1 MKLTVNYNDLHK
13 TLETALTVYADK
25 QGLQG
30 TETVLFIVSGN
41 TCTLSTTTIDTF
53 CTLEMPIISV
63 TGEGSFNVP
72 VQDLTKVLAGYNN
85 LHVSE
90 VQSVEFNVD
99 EETNNVKLSIT
110 ELMQSEDKDAPPEK
124 ATSYTR
130 LAVKK
135 LSGYQNEMLAA
146 IEKLPADGYTEI
158 SSTELNAYFKNLMP
172 ALNNGQVGDSVATRA
187 TFDTEY
193 VYVPAIY
200 YVLMLENKLP
210 EVLHS
215 VCFKRSMV
223 KFLSAYLKSTETVQ
237 IRIDRTSVV
246 GNILQVAV
254 RTENGTALLR
264 AYDTKLKF
272 DVTPFATLPTDGIYV
287 NRAYFSDIMRRLACF
302 DESVV
307 VTIDCTAGVCTFVN
321 EKTNQRIKAQYT
333 NGNGVYRFELEPD
346 KLNKITMC
354 TSPVS
359 LLNEDGTGSTGIWI
373 HVETNKNGTLNIGF
387 ADETHRWK
395 TRMTEVTAVDGGDF
409 KWNLPQ

>member
-30 TETVLFIVSGN
+30 TETVLFIVKDN
-41 TCTLSTTTIDTF
+41 MCTVNTTTLDTF
-53 CTLEMPIISV
+53 CTLEMPVVSV

-72 VQDLTKVLAGYNN
+72 VNELTRVLAGYNN
-85 LHVSE
+85 LHMSE
-90 VQSVEFNVD
+90 VQSIEFNVD
-99 EETNNVKLSIT
+99 EETSNVKLSIT
-110 ELMQSEDKDAPPEK
+110 EVMQTEDKDATPEK
-124 ATSYTR
+124 NTSYTR
-130 LAVKK
+130 LTVKK
-135 LSGYQNEMLAA
+135 LNGYQNEMLTA
-146 IEKLPADGYTEI
+146 IENLPSDGYTEI

-193 VYVPAIY
+193 VYVPAVY

-223 KFLSAYLKSTETVQ
+223 KFLSAYLKSAETVQ
-237 IRIDRTSVV
+237 VRVDRTSVI
-246 GNILQVAV
+246 GNIVQVAI
-254 RTENGTALLR
+254 RTETGTAILR
-264 AYDTKLKF
+264 AYDTKHKF
-272 DVTPFATLPTDGIYV
+272 DVTQFTTLPTDGIYV

-307 VTIDCTAGVCTFVN
+307 VTVDCTEGVCRFVN
-321 EKTNQRIKAQYT
+321 EKTNQHIKAQYT
-333 NGNGVYRFELEPD
+333 NGNGTYKFELEPE
-346 KLNKITMC
+346 KLAKISMC
-354 TSPVS
+354 TSPVN
-359 LLNEDGTGSTGIWI
+359 LLDEDGTGSTGIWI
-373 HVETNKNGTLNIGF
+373 YVMSNKNGTLNIGF

-409 KWNLPQ
+409 KWN